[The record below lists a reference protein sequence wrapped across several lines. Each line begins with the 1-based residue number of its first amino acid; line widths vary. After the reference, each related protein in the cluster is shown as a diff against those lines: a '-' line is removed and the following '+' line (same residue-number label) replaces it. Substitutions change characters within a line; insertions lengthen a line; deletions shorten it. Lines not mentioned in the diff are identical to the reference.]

1 MRAFMFPD
9 TLHVGPIPLHL
20 FGLFLASAFLAAG
33 QVATRGFVRAGYG
46 EEVGGS
52 VLAWAVVGSLVG
64 AKLWLVV
71 ADVPAFVAHPL
82 DFVLSGSGWVFYGG
96 LLGGVVAVSWVFR
109 REGIPWLRGADVC
122 APAIA
127 IGQAIGRLGCQ
138 VSGDGDWGVVT
149 RLPWGMRYP
158 HAVVGWPFEDDPS
171 IHVHPTPLYEAAAYF
186 AVFAFLWRRRTR
198 PAPDGTSFAW
208 YLVLAS
214 GARFAVEFV
223 RTNDVVALGLTAAQL
238 TSLGL
243 VAIGAVLLAGGERW
257 RPAAA

>member
-1 MRAFMFPD
+1 MRLFVIPD

-20 FGLFLASAFLAAG
+20 FGLLLAAAFLAAG
-33 QVATRGFVRAGYG
+33 QVATRGFVRLGYG

-52 VLAWAVVGSLVG
+52 VLTWAVVGSLVG
-64 AKLWLVV
+64 AKLWLVL
-71 ADVPAFVAHPL
+71 ADWPSFVMHPL

-109 REGIPWLRGADVC
+109 REEIPWLRGADVC

-127 IGQAIGRLGCQ
+127 LGQAIGRLGCQ

-149 RLPWGMRYP
+149 TLPWGMRYP
-158 HAVVGWPFEDDPS
+158 YAVAGWPYEDPG
-171 IHVHPTPLYEAAAYF
+171 IHVHPTPLYEAVAYL
-186 AVFAFLWRRRTR
+186 AVFAFLWRGRAR
-198 PAPDGTSFAW
+198 PAPDGTRFAW

-223 RTNDVVALGLTAAQL
+223 RTNDVVAIGLTAAQL
-238 TSLGL
+238 ASLVL
-243 VAIGAVLLAGGERW
+243 IAIGVALLAGRGRW
-257 RPAAA
+257 RAAAA